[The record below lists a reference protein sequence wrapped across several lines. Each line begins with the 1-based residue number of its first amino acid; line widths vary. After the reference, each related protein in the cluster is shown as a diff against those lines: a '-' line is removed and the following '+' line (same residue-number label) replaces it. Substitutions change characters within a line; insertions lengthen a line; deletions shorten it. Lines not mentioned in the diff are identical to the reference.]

1 MCQPA
6 VPALVT
12 RTESSGPRSV
22 IWWANIF
29 SAIGD
34 RQMLPVHTKVMCSLE
49 SDTQRPPQLGDRRD
63 VQGATGSA
71 GVGEVGLTVTPAH
84 DERVDAVGGGAL
96 DVLAAVADHEP
107 PFGQRLQLRQSMRE
121 HVGLGGAGA
130 VDAGSGDDL
139 EVLVE
144 AKMGQYALRG
154 RLRLGGGHRQSDT
167 GGPQIGQQWPDP
179 VEEAVDRPTAGGVVG
194 AVGGD
199 GRARMV

>member
-12 RTESSGPRSV
+12 RTESSRPRSV

-71 GVGEVGLTVTPAH
+71 GVGEVGLTGTLG
-84 DERVDAVGGGAL
+84 RVYRGDAVGGCSL
-96 DVLAAVADHEP
+96 DVVAAVADHEP
-107 PFGQRLQLRQSMRE
+107 PFG
-121 HVGLGGAGA
+121 
-130 VDAGSGDDL
+130 
-139 EVLVE
+139 
-144 AKMGQYALRG
+144 
-154 RLRLGGGHRQSDT
+154 
-167 GGPQIGQQWPDP
+167 P
-179 VEEAVDRPTAGGVVG
+179 
-194 AVGGD
+194 
-199 GRARMV
+199 